1 MIYVS
6 LEKER
11 IKISDRQKI
20 TRSLQLIMPLIF
32 EINRTVNRLGME
44 HNVSCNVYVKI
55 ADAISLEVKNDR
67 QNY

>member
-1 MIYVS
+1 MIYIS

-20 TRSLQLIMPLIF
+20 TRSLQLILPLVF

-44 HNVSCNVYVKI
+44 HNASCSVYVKI
-55 ADAISLEVKNDR
+55 ADTISLEVKNDR